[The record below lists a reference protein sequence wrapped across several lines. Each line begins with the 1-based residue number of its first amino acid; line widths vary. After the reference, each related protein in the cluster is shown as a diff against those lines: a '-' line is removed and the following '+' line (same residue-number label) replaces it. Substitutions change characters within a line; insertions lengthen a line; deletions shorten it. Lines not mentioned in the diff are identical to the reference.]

1 MSENKVLNKI
11 DSFLNQLE
19 EKANQKNK
27 KGKELKFL
35 YKTEEYQQA
44 LEEGRDE
51 EYEKLFRK
59 LAKEM
64 GFDPEE
70 VENLP
75 DEKKKKFFNKL
86 DSMWKAKKETD

>member
-1 MSENKVLNKI
+1 MSENKVLSKI
-11 DSFLNQLE
+11 DSFLDQMD
-19 EKANQKNK
+19 EKHQKNI

-44 LEEGRDE
+44 LAEGRDE

-59 LAKEM
+59 LAKKH
-64 GFDPEE
+64 GFDPED

-75 DEKKKKFFNKL
+75 KDKKKAFFDEL
-86 DSMWKAKKETD
+86 DKSWKAKKETD